1 MSRFQIGPAVLM
13 VPEHAGTEVETTDM
27 GGNTQQAVEVA
38 GVVAAGDVLLEL
50 THQRWEGGGQ
60 CVVTSRVDSPPAYDR
75 LVNRLRMGIL
85 PNDDGTD
92 VCELAIAK
100 WDHKNPFGSMR
111 QATMAD
117 LDAPLERSASA
128 LLVEAGALDL
138 GLRSE
143 VLADEG
149 RRRNYLCAR
158 FPSGDAVGPLA
169 AFVITRVVPML
180 REQGVS
186 E

>member
-27 GGNTQQAVEVA
+27 GGNPQQAVEVA

-75 LVNRLRMGIL
+75 VVNRLRMGIFA
-85 PNDDGTD
+85 NDDGTD

-117 LDAPLERSASA
+117 LDATLEGSASA
-128 LLVEAGALDL
+128 FLVEAGALDL
-138 GLRSE
+138 GTALGG
-143 VLADEG
+143 AG
-149 RRRNYLCAR
+149 R
-158 FPSGDAVGPLA
+158 
-169 AFVITRVVPML
+169 
-180 REQGVS
+180 
-186 E
+186 